1 MTKISAD
8 ELFRNIGILESF
20 IDSERDKSIR
30 DNPSHID
37 MYINRFDE
45 RMDTLYQVKLIIKQ
59 MADFQGKKCKKCGNI
74 HSHVIDCSDRMTFNV
89 NNHTYVD
96 ERIYY
101 CNKCSE
107 MHVSNLPNPHFSI
120 R

>member
-37 MYINRFDE
+37 MYRC
-45 RMDTLYQVKLIIKQ
+45 V
-59 MADFQGKKCKKCGNI
+59 
-74 HSHVIDCSDRMTFNV
+74 
-89 NNHTYVD
+89 
-96 ERIYY
+96 
-101 CNKCSE
+101 
-107 MHVSNLPNPHFSI
+107 
-120 R
+120 